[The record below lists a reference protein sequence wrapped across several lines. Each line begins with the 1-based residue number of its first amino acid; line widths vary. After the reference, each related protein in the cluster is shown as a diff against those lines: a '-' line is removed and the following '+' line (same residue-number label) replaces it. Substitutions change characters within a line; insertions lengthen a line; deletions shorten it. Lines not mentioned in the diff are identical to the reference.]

1 MQWLD
6 EAILHA
12 LAKSRSPWLNR
23 AMADITSLGS
33 PTVIILISVAAFSL
47 LWIAQNRRG
56 AARVVTAAA
65 GAEIWLEIIKR
76 VFERPRPTLVPYMVE
91 FTGFSFP
98 SGHALVAT
106 AVYGTLAA
114 VACSYLQQRRARIA
128 IRLYAGQL
136 SQSSPFPGSIWAS
149 TTPLMLRAACYLEWP
164 GSI

>member
-1 MQWLD
+1 
-6 EAILHA
+6 
-12 LAKSRSPWLNR
+12 
-23 AMADITSLGS
+23 MADITSLGS

-56 AARVVTAAA
+56 AARVVTAVA

-128 IRLYAGQL
+128 IRLICWTIVAIVSVSRIYLGIHYPTDVTGGVLLGMAWLYLTAYAWRPHQ
-136 SQSSPFPGSIWAS
+136 Q
-149 TTPLMLRAACYLEWP
+149 
-164 GSI
+164 